1 ISAIEDPVNLTSGTY
16 NVIVTD
22 ANGCTAKTS
31 ATIKQVD
38 NSPKLVTNP
47 VTLCSPANLTDPSI
61 TAGSDP
67 GLTFTYWMNSDAT
80 ISVANPAAVFDG
92 TYYIKATNAFG
103 CSVIKPVPVKI
114 VAEPKFIITNPAA
127 VCAPAT
133 VDLTAPAITAGSDPG
148 WTFTYWKDPA
158 ATIPLTN
165 PSEVDVSGIYYI
177 RANAVGGCSFVKL
190 VQVVVTVH
198 EGGESMRYPTVTTK
212 ANVAVQLN
220 ARSLGNN
227 NSYLWNPAIG
237 LNSYTIQS
245 PTFRYDR
252 STEYTIQINF
262 GDNCPVVDTVLVR
275 IEPANSSGCT
285 SDLFVPKAWSP
296 NFDGH
301 NDRLYPLTVCIKEL
315 KYFRVFNRWGQ
326 LMFET
331 NIIGQGWD
339 GMFHGQPQVMDTY
352 TWTVEAT
359 GEDGK
364 YFKRAGNS
372 VLLR

>member
-1 ISAIEDPVNLTSGTY
+1 
-16 NVIVTD
+16 
-22 ANGCTAKTS
+22 
-31 ATIKQVD
+31 
-38 NSPKLVTNP
+38 
-47 VTLCSPANLTDPSI
+47 
-61 TAGSDP
+61 
-67 GLTFTYWMNSDAT
+67 
-80 ISVANPAAVFDG
+80 
-92 TYYIKATNAFG
+92 
-103 CSVIKPVPVKI
+103 
-114 VAEPKFIITNPAA
+114 
-127 VCAPAT
+127 
-133 VDLTAPAITAGSDPG
+133 
-148 WTFTYWKDPA
+148 
-158 ATIPLTN
+158 
-165 PSEVDVSGIYYI
+165 
-177 RANAVGGCSFVKL
+177 
-190 VQVVVTVH
+190 
-198 EGGESMRYPTVTTK
+198 MRYPTVTTK